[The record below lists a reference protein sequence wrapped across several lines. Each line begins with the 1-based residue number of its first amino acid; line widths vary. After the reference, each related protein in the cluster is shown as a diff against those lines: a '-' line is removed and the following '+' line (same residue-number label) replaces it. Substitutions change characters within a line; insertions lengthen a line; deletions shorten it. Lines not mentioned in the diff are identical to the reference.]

1 MPNWNCWIG
10 DEAGGNQ
17 VEFNSGE
24 QPSEI
29 PFPKRSRTGSSI
41 NLISPGVKVVQSR
54 GYDLG
59 VISVRLNVTYEKYLS
74 ILTLITRVI
83 DGEHM
88 SVQFNNSYTTYLCK
102 SIGDI
107 DPTMRNKLPVKVSIN
122 LELEVLS
129 VV

>member
-1 MPNWNCWIG
+1 MPNWNCWLG
-10 DEAGGNQ
+10 DESGGNR
-17 VEFNSGE
+17 VNFEKGE

-29 PFPKRSRTGSSI
+29 PFPKRSRSGSTI
-41 NLISPGVKVVQSR
+41 KLIAPGAKVIQGR

-74 ILTLITRVI
+74 IVTLITRVI
-83 DGEHM
+83 DGQHM
-88 SVQFNNSYTTYLCK
+88 SVQFNNSYSTYLCK
-102 SIGDI
+102 SVGEI

-129 VV
+129 IV